1 LPASGQQRKRER
13 IPISRR
19 SAMRLRSTL
28 VAVASLAVLAPGF
41 AGAVLDPAI
50 RCQAIKLKLAGK
62 YASCRLIADSTAVK
76 NGTAPDYSTCDAKIT
91 AGWQKVEESIGT
103 ECPTTGDLEDVQDS
117 IVECLPSTRY
127 LVRFHL
133 TSDDYLGALQIE
145 VDYSLAAG
153 EFEGA
158 DNAVSCTN
166 VVPDTL
172 YARDDDEATD
182 ILLLGWIDLD
192 GDELVGPREI
202 AHCVFDIDGFAAP
215 VPGDFTFTVVDSVDT
230 NGFPVPST
238 TVAAT
243 VERLY

>member
-1 LPASGQQRKRER
+1 
-13 IPISRR
+13 
-19 SAMRLRSTL
+19 MRLRSTL

-76 NGTAPDYSTCDAKIT
+76 NGTVPDYSTCDAKIA

-127 LVRFHL
+127 LVRFQL
-133 TSDDYLGALQIE
+133 TSDDYLGALQIS

-158 DNAVSCTN
+158 DQSVSCTN
-166 VVPDTL
+166 VVPVTL

-182 ILLLGWIDLD
+182 NLRLGWLD
-192 GDELVGPREI
+192 IEGDDLVGPREL
-202 AHCVFDIDGFAAP
+202 AYCVFETDGFPTP
-215 VPGDFTFTVVDSVDT
+215 VPGDFTLTITDATDT

-238 TVAAT
+238 AVGMTI
-243 VERLY
+243 ERLY